1 MTNITI
7 KVACKWRL
15 KYAHNYIFDSQ
26 GNCYNSKTNRKL
38 KQCYQSRCIGYNIK
52 GKFKS
57 LSFLR
62 DQLEK
67 IPQKDFCP
75 F

>member
-1 MTNITI
+1 MIDIAI

-15 KYAHNYIFDSQ
+15 KYAQNYIFDKQ
-26 GNCYNSKTNRKL
+26 GNCYNSKTNRKI
-38 KQCYQSRCIGYNIK
+38 KQCYQSRCIGFNIN

-57 LSFLR
+57 LTFLR
-62 DQLEK
+62 TQLEK
-67 IPQKDFCP
+67 IPKKEYCP